1 MNHPHVLHAEIPAG
15 CESFFSLDSPD
26 RASAR
31 SLVFEDDGDSGYV
44 YACVTNGHG
53 PGSARI
59 VESKLVY
66 VVDRDVERDSL
77 VKVALVWDE
86 DGARAGVCVGERLA
100 AAFDFDGAAAWSR
113 TAFPPCSDGWNE
125 LPVHVCDEVER
136 WFASVRG
143 STT

>member
-44 YACVTNGHG
+44 YACVAEGRG

-66 VVDRDVERDSL
+66 VVDRDVERDAP
-77 VKVALVWDE
+77 VKVGLVWDAS
-86 DGARAGVCVGERLA
+86 GTRAGVCVGDRLA
-100 AAFDFDGAAAWSR
+100 AAFDFGASSAWSR
-113 TAFPPCSDGWNE
+113 AGFPACTDGWSE
-125 LPVHVCDEVER
+125 LPVHACEEVER
-136 WFASVRG
+136 WFESVRG
-143 STT
+143 SAV